1 MYTHIDTNTELTES
15 IDRQISSCHDDLVDV
30 QSYLKVFKGYI
41 QPNEKSFFSFICGQ
55 QEMATETLVSLQNR
69 RETIFVEV
77 REFYENQLAENQK
90 LDEQR
95 CSQLKMDNKR
105 LSESSNFYKAKA
117 EKYHRNLKNKEQQL
131 LLLQQQQKDQ
141 QQQQD
146 ICIEELKDALHD
158 QEEDHKAQLD
168 DIKKFSD
175 DIINMLTMKLQEER
189 EMVLTL
195 QAEICA
201 AVSSPQLPPSSAH
214 SLTPSPSML
223 SISSSRYSTRQP
235 SPSPASTPC
244 VSDFS
249 PSKHNTVCTSTP
261 YVSDLS
267 PSKHNTVCTSTPM
280 SSPSHLS
287 HNTFIHPAATIPPLR
302 YSNATPSTPSPPP
315 PQPKLFR
322 PPPPPMP
329 SISRT
334 VPISSVENDKEDS
347 LPVCSP
353 ESARR
358 WFEELMAAGQ
368 KTEPVNED
376 SYLNIIKFAN
386 GEYECSWVTNE
397 RYTNVEEEVVTQSNK
412 LKVFF
417 KEVVPQLF
425 KSKKEA
431 GGNDTSFD
439 PFDGESFHSD
449 EWYMSLPSRMI
460 DTIDRPRKRDFARRL
475 WGKLMK

>member
-1 MYTHIDTNTELTES
+1 MPLVLQLNTMMMHFIDGQFQLYSQELQEVT
-15 IDRQISSCHDDLVDV
+15 
-30 QSYLKVFKGYI
+30 SYLKGYTRNDSVMYGEEYFSLI
-41 QPNEKSFFSFICGQ
+41 AKRHADFTEELIDLHAEKQIYISELNDYYKDELKTSNKEKEQLI
-55 QEMATETLVSLQNR
+55 N
-69 RETIFVEV
+69 TI
-77 REFYENQLAENQK
+77 NN
-90 LDEQR
+90 
-95 CSQLKMDNKR
+95 LKMETKR

-117 EKYHRNLKNKEQQL
+117 EKYHRHIKNNEKEQ

-141 QQQQD
+141 QQEQD

-175 DIINMLTMKLQEER
+175 DIIGMLTVKLEE
-189 EMVLTL
+189 EKEKALTL
-195 QAEICA
+195 QAEVDA
-201 AVSSPQLPPSSAH
+201 AVSSPQLPSSSAP

-249 PSKHNTVCTSTP
+249 SSR
-261 YVSDLS
+261 
-267 PSKHNTVCTSTPM
+267 HNTVCTSTPM

-287 HNTFIHPAATIPPLR
+287 RNTFIHPAATIPPLR
-302 YSNATPSTPSPPP
+302 YSNATPSTPYPPS

-329 SISRT
+329 SIARAFITPT
-334 VPISSVENDKEDS
+334 VEDDNTES
-347 LPVCSP
+347 LPVCDT

-358 WFEELMAAGQ
+358 WFNDLMAAGQ

-376 SYLNIIKFAN
+376 SFLDIRKFAN
-386 GEYECSWVTNE
+386 GEYESLGVHNE
-397 RYTNVEEEVVTQSNK
+397 RYNEVEEEVVTHTNK
-412 LKVFF
+412 FKSFF

-425 KSKKEA
+425 KSKKEP
-431 GGNDTSFD
+431 GGQ
-439 PFDGESFHSD
+439 
-449 EWYMSLPSRMI
+449 
-460 DTIDRPRKRDFARRL
+460 
-475 WGKLMK
+475 

>member
-1 MYTHIDTNTELTES
+1 MIHFIDSQAKLYSYKLQQVT
-15 IDRQISSCHDDLVDV
+15 
-30 QSYLKVFKGYI
+30 SYLKGYTRNDSTLYGEEYFSI
-41 QPNEKSFFSFICGQ
+41 IAREHAACTDELIDLQAQKQTYLSELEDIYKDELKTANKEKENLI
-55 QEMATETLVSLQNR
+55 N
-69 RETIFVEV
+69 TI
-77 REFYENQLAENQK
+77 NN
-90 LDEQR
+90 
-95 CSQLKMDNKR
+95 LKMDTKR

-117 EKYHRNLKNKEQQL
+117 EKYHRNIKNKEQQL

-146 ICIEELKDALHD
+146 ICIEELKNALYD

-175 DIINMLTMKLQEER
+175 DVIGMLTMQLQQEKENVLKLQSA
-189 EMVLTL
+189 TD
-195 QAEICA
+195 A
-201 AVSSPQLPPSSAH
+201 AVSSPQLLSSSAP
-214 SLTPSPSML
+214 SLTPSPSMP

-261 YVSDLS
+261 L
-267 PSKHNTVCTSTPM
+267 

-287 HNTFIHPAATIPPLR
+287 HNTFIHPAAPIPPLR
-302 YSNATPSTPSPPP
+302 YSNATPSTPYPPS

-329 SISRT
+329 SIART
-334 VPISSVENDKEDS
+334 FLTPTVEDDNTES
-347 LPVCSP
+347 LPVCDP

-358 WFEELMAAGQ
+358 WFDDLMAAGQ
-368 KTEPVNED
+368 ETEPVNED
-376 SYLNIIKFAN
+376 SFLDIRKFAN
-386 GEYECSWVTNE
+386 GEYESLGVHNE
-397 RYTNVEEEVVTQSNK
+397 RYNEVEEEVVTHTNK
-412 LKVFF
+412 FKSFF

-425 KSKKEA
+425 KSKKEP

-475 WGKLMK
+475 WGKLLK